1 MENNGDVYLV
11 RVKTDDRKH
20 RIYAVACARK
30 DALNEVLKVV
40 PEGWSA
46 SLLTEQLP
54 ARDIAALN
62 LRPGEVK
69 EITQ

>member
-1 MENNGDVYLV
+1 MGNNGEVYVV

-20 RIYAVACARK
+20 RLYAVACPRN

-46 SLLTEQLP
+46 SLLTEQLA
-54 ARDIAALN
+54 ARDVAALN
-62 LRPGEVK
+62 LKPGEVR